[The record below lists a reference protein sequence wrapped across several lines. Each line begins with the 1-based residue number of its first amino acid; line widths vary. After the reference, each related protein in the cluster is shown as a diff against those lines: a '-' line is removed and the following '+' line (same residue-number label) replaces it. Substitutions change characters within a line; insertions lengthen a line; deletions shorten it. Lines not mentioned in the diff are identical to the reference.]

1 MEASPAPAT
10 LPDMS
15 LIMGQSVLSELNLD
29 FSSLFLLAVTIC
41 AFMIPVIVILPPVPI
56 RKSDALLQTHTR
68 AGLRKAKSN
77 LSDQYASEHGPK
89 KGISTTVQSLLLY
102 PVKSCRGIE
111 VTRSR
116 VLPQGLEFDRLF
128 MFAQLKSPFPIS
140 VNADDEEKNRHKWV
154 FITQRQFPLLA
165 TVKVD
170 LWLPDEM
177 KLRRQSLKTNEAF
190 LILRFPW
197 KEAGWR
203 GLMSSIFAKLG
214 GGAGAHPE
222 KEILLPVDFPA
233 VAEIKDKG
241 YTFESVKI
249 WNETVTALNM
259 TTELPEE
266 LCRYLGVS
274 NKLGLFRVDPSRL
287 REVYRTAPSKESAGY
302 QPVTGFQDAFPLHM
316 ITLSSIQQ
324 FSKEVPKD
332 ESLRDLDVLRFRAN
346 VILSG
351 SPAYDE
357 ETWKSVRFKPGRS
370 KLHND
375 ASFHVSCRT
384 VRCKMPNVD
393 PETGIR
399 HPREPDRTLRAK
411 RDVDEGAKGNGC
423 LGMQLTPLFE
433 DAVSA
438 SGSKSGLLGDDDVN
452 DGYEQSTWIEV
463 GMTVEVEERGNHVY
477 IPQGK

>member
-1 MEASPAPAT
+1 
-10 LPDMS
+10 
-15 LIMGQSVLSELNLD
+15 MGQSILSDLNLD
-29 FSSLFLLAVTIC
+29 LSALFLLFVTIC
-41 AFMIPVIVILPPVPI
+41 AFMIPVFLILPPVPI

-68 AGLRKAKSN
+68 AGLRQAKSN
-77 LSDQYASEHGPK
+77 LSDQYACKHGPK
-89 KGISTTVQSLLLY
+89 EGKFTTVQSLLLY

-128 MFAQLKSPFPIS
+128 MFAQLKSPFPVS
-140 VNADDEEKNRHKWV
+140 VNAEDAEKNQHKWV

-203 GLMSSIFAKLG
+203 GTMSSIFAKLG
-214 GGAGAHPE
+214 GGAGAHSE

-241 YTFESVKI
+241 YTFDSVKI
-249 WNETVTALNM
+249 WNETITALNM
-259 TTELPEE
+259 STELPEE
-266 LCRYLGVS
+266 LSRYLGVS
-274 NKLGLFRVDPSRL
+274 NKLGIFRLDPSRL
-287 REVYRTAPSKESAGY
+287 REIYRTAPSKESAGY

-316 ITLSSIQQ
+316 ITLSSLQQ
-324 FSKEVPKD
+324 FSKDVPKD
-332 ESLRDLDVLRFRAN
+332 ADLEELDVRRFRAN

-357 ETWKSVRFKPGRS
+357 ETWKSVRFKRGKS
-370 KLHND
+370 SLHND

-384 VRCKMPNVD
+384 VRCKMPNVN
-393 PETGIR
+393 PQTGIK

-433 DAVSA
+433 NTVSA
-438 SGSKSGLLGDDDVN
+438 SGSKSELLGDDGGD
-452 DGYEQSTWIEV
+452 DGYEQSTWVEV
-463 GMTVEVEERGNHVY
+463 GMTVHVEETGEHVY